1 MASTNPA
8 SRLNRRELK
17 DRLGLASS
25 DRTPPAQLRTMYT
38 ERFGEGSLRQPR
50 PNLGRNAT
58 RDQRRRKRTGLS
70 RYTAGPGGWSS
81 KFLRNRGVGAGAAK
95 TLGKVLGMAIPGAG
109 AAMTLWTV
117 ADLIGMLSGGDTP
130 EDYANKAGLS
140 NVVGNTLFDPEM
152 IQAGQDRDLMQLG
165 AALGETGRSEAGE
178 DELMAILQEN
188 APIIQ
193 QLSTPMLPQQ
203 SRTPVPSMM
212 PGLYG

>member
-1 MASTNPA
+1 
-8 SRLNRRELK
+8 
-17 DRLGLASS
+17 
-25 DRTPPAQLRTMYT
+25 
-38 ERFGEGSLRQPR
+38 
-50 PNLGRNAT
+50 
-58 RDQRRRKRTGLS
+58 
-70 RYTAGPGGWSS
+70 
-81 KFLRNRGVGAGAAK
+81 
-95 TLGKVLGMAIPGAG
+95 MAIPGAG
-109 AAMTLWTV
+109 AAMTLWTI

-130 EDYANKAGLS
+130 EEYANKAGLS